1 MSQLNPKQMILQPTS
16 ATTVK
21 ATLTSPSYL
30 CNILY
35 LEEVQVGLYQ
45 KKKKKHL
52 FSFAN
57 RNASYPV
64 VFLNN
69 WNL

>member
-1 MSQLNPKQMILQPTS
+1 MILQPTS
-16 ATTVK
+16 ATTVI

-45 KKKKKHL
+45 KKKK
-52 FSFAN
+52 
-57 RNASYPV
+57 
-64 VFLNN
+64 NN
-69 WNL
+69 TSSHSPIGMQATLWYF